1 MNIIHEIDLINNK
14 FSING
19 SKLRI
24 EKRGNKLNIRGSLP
38 AKDNKA
44 ILKIQ
49 RISLGLNANISG
61 LKEAQKKLQLINLQL
76 ELDQFQ
82 WSNWSSNQR
91 GEDNKINNFLF
102 KKINDFENT
111 FFDESKN
118 ISYKSSRKTTWNS
131 AYKPY
136 IKRMIT
142 TYNTN
147 ENKELNNIFI
157 NTLKSYK
164 AGTRSRKQCGT
175 SLHVFAEFIDHRLPP
190 EWKSLSKGYGLKKA
204 SFRNLPDD
212 QLIENLWKNIPN
224 KSWQYVFALMATYG
238 LRNHEVF
245 FCDLSTLKNNGDKI
259 LRIFPTTKT
268 GEHQVWPFHPKW
280 VDLFD
285 LSSLGEDP
293 NLLPKINRD
302 LRKTTLQNIGKR
314 ITDQFN
320 RYKLNIRPYDLRHAW
335 AVRTIF
341 YDLPDTVSARM
352 MGHSVSLH
360 TQTYHHW
367 ITKRDQQKAVTN
379 ALLKFEGNH

>member
-245 FCDLSTLKNNGDKI
+245 FCDLNSLKEDGDKI
-259 LRIFPTTKT
+259 LRILPTTKT

-280 VDLFD
+280 VSLF
-285 LSSLGEDP
+285 G
-293 NLLPKINRD
+293 
-302 LRKTTLQNIGKR
+302 
-314 ITDQFN
+314 
-320 RYKLNIRPYDLRHAW
+320 
-335 AVRTIF
+335 
-341 YDLPDTVSARM
+341 
-352 MGHSVSLH
+352 
-360 TQTYHHW
+360 
-367 ITKRDQQKAVTN
+367 
-379 ALLKFEGNH
+379 